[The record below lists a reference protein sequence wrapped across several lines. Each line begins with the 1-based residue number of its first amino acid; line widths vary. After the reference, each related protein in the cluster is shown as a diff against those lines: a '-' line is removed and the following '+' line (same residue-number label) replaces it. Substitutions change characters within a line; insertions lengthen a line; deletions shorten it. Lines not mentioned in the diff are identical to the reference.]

1 MNPFL
6 NVSWE
11 KDLVVKENTQQEKI
25 TISVTPTQ
33 LASLFWENAT
43 LFRAQMQTNS
53 LRVNSLYFQKHF
65 LSKMQAEQE
74 YKN

>member
-33 LASLFWENAT
+33 LASLF
-43 LFRAQMQTNS
+43 
-53 LRVNSLYFQKHF
+53 
-65 LSKMQAEQE
+65 
-74 YKN
+74 